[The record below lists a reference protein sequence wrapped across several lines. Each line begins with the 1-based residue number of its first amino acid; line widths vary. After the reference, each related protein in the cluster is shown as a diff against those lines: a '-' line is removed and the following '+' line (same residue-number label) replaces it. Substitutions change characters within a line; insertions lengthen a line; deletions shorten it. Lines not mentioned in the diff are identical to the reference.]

1 MKEEQKRV
9 KQAAIAARKQAVAD
23 EKQRKLEAR
32 RKQTYSWIDRSDS
45 DVCVFCNYVYHIKAM
60 ARHQRTCRKNPLNLN
75 SQLDHNTAALK

>member
-32 RKQTYSWIDRSDS
+32 RKQTYTWNDRSDS

-60 ARHQRTCRKNPLNLN
+60 ARHQRVCPKNPLNLN
-75 SQLDHNTAALK
+75 SQLNHNTAALK